1 VLESGEEFEFPGIC
15 EQTSRKKR
23 GRNISKS
30 SERKRDKKEK
40 EKETELKGGIDVTA
54 ISESKRVRINGG

>member
-40 EKETELKGGIDVTA
+40 ETELKGGIDVTA